1 MREADEILRLLSAG
15 LVPCFA
21 YLCVGLRLTRRF
33 GPEAEGAEGWAWAWL
48 FGTGVCSLA
57 ILALR
62 SLGIPLPLLAAG
74 AVAAALW
81 PFRDWVRLQRG
92 ASSLSGGWLRRLETA
107 AAAFGAL
114 LFAAALGPETY
125 WDGFE
130 YHLPL
135 VAAWTE
141 GPIRAL
147 PGFIDA
153 EFRAGIDLLYA
164 PALTSG
170 FPDAAASISAAF
182 ALALA
187 ALVRAEASRRASPAA
202 GTLAGAFV
210 LVAPLTIELAP
221 SSYVDLGVG
230 AYGFGALLLIDRWNR
245 GGSERD
251 LTAAALCLAFAANAK
266 LHAAGLVPAAAV
278 LVWLGGRPPAWALQ
292 ARCAAVLV
300 GAVAP
305 WFLKTALT
313 SGNPFFPL
321 LGGWFGSGA
330 ADPRY
335 FEMRAFR
342 GVANYPVARD
352 PLGFLQYLTS
362 LTFGRNVH
370 VSGLLGPL
378 PLALAPLAL
387 TKLSRATWALL
398 GVCGAL
404 LLPLFLALPAARFG
418 TPLWAWVAVA
428 AAVGGSR
435 LAASG
440 TIARRV
446 LAMLLFIVGAQQT
459 LLAISVLAPRVLAL
473 RAPRA
478 YEQERFP
485 EQDTL
490 RRMVAQAEPVVG
502 IPMGAVSWMPQP
514 VYNLLWERNGELYF
528 MKGTPPAKALARL
541 VERDVRS
548 LVVDVEPESLV
559 RGRTGHPIVD
569 ALLDSGVAALAPDVE
584 PLRARADRRWV
595 LVRFVTRGGKET
607 PP

>member
-1 MREADEILRLLSAG
+1 LREASEILRLLSAG

-21 YLCVGLRLTRRF
+21 YLCVGLRVARRF
-33 GPEAEGAEGWAWAWL
+33 GPAAVGAERWAWAWL

-57 ILALR
+57 ILLLR
-62 SLGIPLPLLAAG
+62 SLDVPLPLLAAG

-81 PFRDWVRLQRG
+81 PFRDWAGQQRG
-92 ASSLSGGWLRRLETA
+92 APAAPGGWWRPLELV

-114 LFAAALGPETY
+114 LFAAALGPETF

-153 EFRAGIDLLYA
+153 EFRAGIDLLYV
-164 PALTSG
+164 PAVTSG
-170 FPDAAASISAAF
+170 YPDAAASVSAAF

-187 ALVRAEASRRASPAA
+187 ALVRAEASRRASA
-202 GTLAGAFV
+202 GAGALAGAFV

-230 AYGFGALLLIDRWNR
+230 AYGFAGLALVDRWNR
-245 GGSERD
+245 GGSERN

-266 LHAAGLVPAAAV
+266 LHAAALVPAALA
-278 LVWLGGRPPAWALQ
+278 LAWLGGRRPAWALQ
-292 ARCAAVLV
+292 ARCAALLV
-300 GAVAP
+300 GVAAP

-321 LGGWFGSGA
+321 LGGWLGTGA
-330 ADPRY
+330 AEPRY
-335 FEMRAFR
+335 FELRAFR
-342 GVANYPVARD
+342 GAANYPVARD
-352 PLGFLQYLTS
+352 PAGFLQYLVS

-378 PLALAPLAL
+378 PLALAPLAVA
-387 TKLSRATWALL
+387 KLSRATWALL
-398 GVCGAL
+398 GVCAAL
-404 LLPLFLALPAARFG
+404 LVPLFVTLPAARFG
-418 TPLWAWVAVA
+418 TPLWPWVAVA
-428 AAVGGSR
+428 AAVGGHR

-440 TIARRV
+440 GFARRV
-446 LAMLLFIVGAQQT
+446 LAAVLLLVAAQQT
-459 LLAISVLAPRVLAL
+459 LLATRVLVPRVLAL

-478 YEQERFP
+478 YERERFP
-485 EQDTL
+485 EQDAL

-502 IPMGAVSWMPQP
+502 IPMGAVSWMTQP

-528 MKGTPPAKALARL
+528 MKGTSPEVARARL

-548 LVVDVEPESLV
+548 LVIDAEAELLA
-559 RGRTGHPIVD
+559 RGRTGHAIVD
-569 ALLDSGVAALAPDVE
+569 AWLDGGVAALAPEIE
-584 PLRARADRRWV
+584 PLPARAGRQWV
-595 LVRFVTRGGKET
+595 LVRFVTRRGET
-607 PP
+607 VPP